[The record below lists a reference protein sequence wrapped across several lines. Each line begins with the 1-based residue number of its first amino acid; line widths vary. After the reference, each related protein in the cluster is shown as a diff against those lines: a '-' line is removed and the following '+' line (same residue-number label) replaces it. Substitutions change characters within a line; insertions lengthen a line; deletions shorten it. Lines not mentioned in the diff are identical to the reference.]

1 MMIEEQKL
9 LSFLLFLCVF
19 KTKNFLEMN
28 TNTWLQGAE
37 YRIERMNERTNKQQV
52 SRVWQKCEHIEHL

>member
-1 MMIEEQKL
+1 MIIEEQKL

-37 YRIERMNERTNKQQV
+37 YKIERMNEQQV